1 MSLLTENP
9 TYYYGHGQLWL
20 GTAVAG
26 GMPATF
32 DNDFAEL
39 TSMEITL
46 SAEFIEHVSKRS
58 SIAKK
63 DLRVLRM
70 ISGQGKFVCSQHGA
84 TLLKKYLYASQTTI
98 AGGAISATAFDNTAA
113 VVGDI
118 LPLPGGKTKVSSL
131 VITDSTGSPKT
142 LTLGTNYEADVDAGV
157 IKILDITTG
166 GAFAQPFKAAFTE
179 AAATAN
185 NIFQSTPS
193 LQGMRFK
200 GINLA
205 NGNAVEIVDLPK
217 IQISPAASW
226 GLLNDGNDVNSY
238 EVGFE
243 ILEDA
248 SNSTY
253 SFGRQKI

>member
-1 MSLLTENP
+1 MALSESP
-9 TYYYGHGQLWL
+9 TYYYGHGQLFL
-20 GTAVAG
+20 GDAVAG
-26 GMPATF
+26 SMPSSF

-39 TSMEITL
+39 DTLEITL
-46 SAEFIEHVSKRS
+46 AAEFIEHVSKRT

-70 ISGQGKFVCSQHGA
+70 ISGQGKFVCAQHSA
-84 TLLKKYLYASQTTI
+84 NLLKKYLYASQTTI
-98 AGGAISATAFDNTAA
+98 TGGSISSTAFTKNPV

-118 LPLPGGKTKVSSL
+118 LPIPGAKTKMSS
-131 VITDSTGSPKT
+131 VVVTDTTPTTGV
-142 LTLGTNYEADVDAGV
+142 LGTDYELDADAGV
-157 IKILDITTG
+157 IKVLSIATLTTMPWKVAG
-166 GAFAQPFKAAFTE
+166 TE

-185 NIFQSTPS
+185 NIFQTTPN

-205 NGNAVEIVDLPK
+205 NSNAIEIVDIPK

-226 GLLNDGNDVNSY
+226 GLLNDGNDVNKY
-238 EVGFE
+238 EISFE
-243 ILEDA
+243 ILEDG
-248 SNSTY
+248 SNLVY

>member
-1 MSLLTENP
+1 MALSASP

-20 GTAVAG
+20 GDAVAG
-26 GMPATF
+26 SMPSNF

-39 TSMEITL
+39 DSLEITL
-46 SAEFIEHVSKRS
+46 AAEFIEHVSKRT

-70 ISGQGKFVCSQHGA
+70 ISGQGKFSCSQHSA
-84 TLLKKYLYASQTTI
+84 NLLKKYLYASQTTI
-98 AGGAISATAFDNTAA
+98 AGGSFAATAFTKNPV

-118 LPLPGGKTKVSSL
+118 LPIPGAKTKLSSL
-131 VITDSTGSPKT
+131 VITDSNGSPVT
-142 LTLGTNYEADVDAGV
+142 GTLGTDYESDADAGV
-157 IKILDITTG
+157 IKVLSISNLTTM
-166 GAFAQPFKAAFTE
+166 PWKAAATE
-179 AAATAN
+179 AAATGN
-185 NIFQSTPS
+185 NIFQTTPS

-205 NGNAVEIVDLPK
+205 NNNAIEIVDIPK

-226 GLLNDGNDVNSY
+226 GLLNDGNDVNKY
-238 EVGFE
+238 EINFE
-243 ILEDA
+243 ILEDG
-248 SNSTY
+248 SNAVY